1 MIIAGEILQQI
12 QSVKRLYEISVKD
25 VCEKYGLSQIE
36 SNILMFLHN
45 NPCKD
50 TASDIVELRMLP
62 KANVSKAV
70 EPLIQKGLLR
80 RTQDAG
86 DRRRVHLILTEDAQK
101 MMPDISTVQEAFV
114 TQLFDGFTSE
124 ERELYADM
132 NVRIAKNAVE
142 RLERR

>member
-1 MIIAGEILQQI
+1 
-12 QSVKRLYEISVKD
+12 
-25 VCEKYGLSQIE
+25 
-36 SNILMFLHN
+36 MFLHN